1 MTMRSRPITL
11 RWRSADRTRY
21 RSWCMSH
28 IELRCPKC
36 GITRP
41 ADMSAEACR
50 DCGSP
55 MDVGYLAT
63 RDTKGDTAP
72 SPVHETSARVT
83 LGEGNTP
90 CVILNTIGGRL
101 PLGRLRA
108 KLEFLNPTGSFKDRG
123 TATMLSVARER
134 GVTELVEDS
143 SGNAGASVSAYAARA
158 GIKAHIFVPADA
170 PEAKLRQIRAYGT
183 EVHPIAGP
191 REAVTAAAI
200 AYAQQNAL
208 VYASHML
215 SPYFAEGTKA
225 FAYEVVEQLEDD
237 LPGHVV
243 FPVGNGSLLIGAFNG
258 FNELLASGRIEKI
271 PRLHCVQ
278 SQNVMPLV
286 AAFNGQKWGPE
297 DAAKTVAGGISI
309 AAPSR
314 QWQILEILRLTGGS
328 AVAVEESSILKFQRD
343 LAEDEGIFAEPTSA
357 AAFAGLEILVD
368 QDIIQQGD
376 DVLVPA
382 TGFGLKD
389 EPPPSS

>member
-1 MTMRSRPITL
+1 
-11 RWRSADRTRY
+11 
-21 RSWCMSH
+21 MSH

-50 DCGSP
+50 GCGSP
-55 MDVGYLAT
+55 LDVAYIVGEG
-63 RDTKGDTAP
+63 TKHAANGHTVP
-72 SPVHETSARVT
+72 TPVHDASARVT

-101 PLGRLRA
+101 PLGKLYA

-123 TATMLSVARER
+123 TAVMLSVAREH

-158 GIKAHIFVPADA
+158 GIKSHIFVPADA

-183 EVHPIAGP
+183 EMHPIEGP
-191 REAVTAAAI
+191 REAVTKAAI
-200 AYAQQNAL
+200 AYAHQNDL

-225 FAYEVVEQLEDD
+225 FAYEVFEQFDTGMPEHL
-237 LPGHVV
+237 V

-258 FNELLASGRIEKI
+258 FKELQATGRIEKT

-278 SQNVMPLV
+278 ARNVMPLV

-297 DAAKTVAGGISI
+297 DAAKTVA
-309 AAPSR
+309 
-314 QWQILEILRLTGGS
+314 
-328 AVAVEESSILKFQRD
+328 
-343 LAEDEGIFAEPTSA
+343 
-357 AAFAGLEILVD
+357 
-368 QDIIQQGD
+368 
-376 DVLVPA
+376 
-382 TGFGLKD
+382 
-389 EPPPSS
+389 